1 MCQKKFKTEYCKM
14 CNKETTHEDYYGK
27 YLDYENEKF
36 EKGYRPFQITR
47 DNFKQNIGKKICFVT
62 TRDTDKHRGTYFVRH
77 ATIHSVRYSQLYLG
91 ENGHGQVDIRDILE
105 CGIFI
110 EETEGSNDR

>member
-1 MCQKKFKTEYCKM
+1 MLAVRCGLLTIKLNRM
-14 CNKETTHEDYYGK
+14 IGK

-110 EETEGSNDR
+110 EETEGSNDC